1 MLEQEQKDYKNIFSI
16 TDWVVTACE
25 VYWNSLRVHLCSRAV
40 KLNTNI

>member
-25 VYWNSLRVHLCSRAV
+25 VYWSSLRLHLCSRAV